1 MVSSKLMFG
10 KSNVLLMTEPVF
22 SFCVSVCVHVR
33 VYKLLYFS
41 HMLLNPRI
49 GHVCELASL

>member
-22 SFCVSVCVHVR
+22 SLCVSVCVHVR
-33 VYKLLYFS
+33 VCKLLYFS